1 MRKSSKH
8 SRHVS
13 LLSAFCCDKR
23 KCASRGMYGTYWLQH
38 KPTRLFP
45 ALESG
50 LATLN
55 DTFCPF
61 PISSFLS
68 FPLPSPPPFVPSP
81 FLLSFSL
88 SLSFAFPFFSPRPL
102 LFPSPFSFLYFP
114 PKSSQKVWG
123 SAVSSPAGSGAENW
137 IDVNCNCTNAQL

>member
-23 KCASRGMYGTYWLQH
+23 KCASRVMDGTFWLQH
-38 KPTRLFP
+38 KPTRLLP
-45 ALESG
+45 ALGSCHIKRYF
-50 LATLN
+50 LSLPP
-55 DTFCPF
+55 FLVPFLSPSFPPSLCPF
-61 PISSFLS
+61 SIPPLLFPFTFFCFPILF
-68 FPLPSPPPFVPSP
+68 PSP
-81 FLLSFSL
+81 F
-88 SLSFAFPFFSPRPL
+88 P
-102 LFPSPFSFLYFP
+102 FPSPFSFLYFP

>member
-23 KCASRGMYGTYWLQH
+23 KCASRVMDGTFWLQH
-38 KPTRLFP
+38 KPTRLLP
-45 ALESG
+45 ALGSCHIKRYF
-50 LATLN
+50 LSLPH
-55 DTFCPF
+55 FLVPFLFPSFSPLPLSLLHSSSPF
-61 PISSFLS
+61 PFHFLLLSLS
-68 FPLPSPPPFVPSP
+68 FPLA
-81 FLLSFSL
+81 LSFSPPL
-88 SLSFAFPFFSPRPL
+88 SPSFI
-102 LFPSPFSFLYFP
+102 FP